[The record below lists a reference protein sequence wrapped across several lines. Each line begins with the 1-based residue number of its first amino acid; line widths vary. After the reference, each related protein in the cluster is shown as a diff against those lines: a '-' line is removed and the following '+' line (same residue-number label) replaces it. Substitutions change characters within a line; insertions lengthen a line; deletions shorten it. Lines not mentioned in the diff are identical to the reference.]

1 VTFVVGN
8 DTLRA
13 NVYLVIF
20 AEVLGFLLRVAD
32 TVLNII
38 FSRFTLLSVISVE
51 LVVFDLLKEVLS
63 LFTVETIQDGKVFNE
78 LFNIRAEVSTTG
90 RASQNVACS

>member
-1 VTFVVGN
+1 M
-8 DTLRA
+8 
-13 NVYLVIF
+13 
-20 AEVLGFLLRVAD
+20 AD

-38 FSRFTLLSVISVE
+38 FSRLTLLSVISVE

-63 LFTVETIQDGKVFNE
+63 LFTVETIEDGKVFYE
-78 LFNIRAEVSTTG
+78 LLNIRTKVSTTG